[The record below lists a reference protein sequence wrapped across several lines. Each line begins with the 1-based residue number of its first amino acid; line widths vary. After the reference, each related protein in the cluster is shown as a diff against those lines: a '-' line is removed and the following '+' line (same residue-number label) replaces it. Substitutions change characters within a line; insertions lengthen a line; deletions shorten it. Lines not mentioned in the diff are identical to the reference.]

1 MHPEQDV
8 SRIVRSWLRV
18 DEHESADQ
26 VLAIVLNSLD
36 ATPQRR
42 HWWPARRTLDMNSYA
57 KLAIAAVAVVAVAIV
72 GFNLLPA
79 GSGPGV
85 GGPAAT
91 ASPTAAP
98 SAKPSPVA
106 STSAQAASWPTG
118 PLELRRYDVTANEVP
133 LSFAIPA
140 TGWRGH
146 PVGDALETGT
156 FPADTYAWIV
166 FPGDITAVATDPCSG
181 QAAGVEGDSIDD
193 LATALTTIPGTS
205 AAEPVDTTVGGLP
218 AKLVVLTIDADP
230 PCAMNEF
237 WLYGQTSL
245 YPNSENSTIRIWVTE
260 VAGERY
266 VIHTDQ
272 AGANPR
278 VEPEIQQVVDS
289 IQFE

>member
-1 MHPEQDV
+1 MHTEQDV

-26 VLAIVLNSLD
+26 VLAIVLDSLD

-42 HWWPARRTLDMNSYA
+42 QWWPARRTPEMNSYA

-79 GSGPGV
+79 GSNPEV
-85 GGPAAT
+85 GGPAVT
-91 ASPTAAP
+91 VSPTAVAEPSP
-98 SAKPSPVA
+98 SAE
-106 STSAQAASWPTG
+106 AAPWPTG
-118 PLELRRYDVTANEVP
+118 PLEVRQYDVTANGVT
-133 LSFAIPA
+133 LSFAIPT

-146 PVGDALETGT
+146 QLGDALETGT
-156 FPADTYAWIV
+156 FPTDNYAWIV
-166 FPGDITAVATDPCSG
+166 FPGDITAVATDPCKG
-181 QAAGVEGDSIDD
+181 QAARVEGDSIDD
-193 LATALTTIPGTS
+193 LATALTTIPGTT
-205 AAEPVDTTVGGLP
+205 AAAPVDATVGGLP

-245 YPNSENSTIRIWVTE
+245 YPNTVTSTLRLWVIE
-260 VAGERY
+260 VANQLY

-272 AGANPR
+272 AGPNPK
-278 VEPEIQQVVDS
+278 VEQEIQQIVDS

>member
-1 MHPEQDV
+1 MHTEQDV

-26 VLAIVLNSLD
+26 VLAIVLDSLD

-42 HWWPARRTLDMNSYA
+42 QWWPARRTPEMNSYA

-79 GSGPGV
+79 GSNPEV
-85 GGPAAT
+85 GGPAVT
-91 ASPTAAP
+91 VSPTAVAEPSP
-98 SAKPSPVA
+98 SAE
-106 STSAQAASWPTG
+106 AAPWPTG
-118 PLELRRYDVTANEVP
+118 PLEVRHYNVTANGVP
-133 LSFAIPA
+133 LSFAIPT

-146 PVGDALETGT
+146 QLGDALETGT
-156 FPADTYAWIV
+156 FPTDNYAWIV
-166 FPGDITAVATDPCSG
+166 FPGDITAVATDPCKG
-181 QAAGVEGDSIDD
+181 QAARVEGDSIDD
-193 LATALTTIPGTS
+193 LATALTTIPGTT
-205 AAEPVDTTVGGLP
+205 AAAPVDATVGGLP

-237 WLYGQTSL
+237 WLYGEASL
-245 YPNSENSTIRIWVTE
+245 YPNTVDSTVRLWIIE
-260 VAGERY
+260 VANQRW

-272 AGANPR
+272 AGPNPE
-278 VEPEIQQVVDS
+278 VEQQIQQIVDS